1 MRGALVQ
8 IADLQEVNAEMR
20 KQNEE
25 LALQNELLRK
35 QLSEME
41 EKMKL
46 VVVTNTLLYK
56 EDKQETI
63 KQINDWVREIDKCIN
78 LLTVK

>member
-1 MRGALVQ
+1 MLQ
-8 IADLQEVNAEMR
+8 IADLQEENSEMR

-25 LALQNELLRK
+25 LALQNELLKK